1 MWKEGTMRK
10 HLPIALASAAVLA
23 CAVTGSAGAAPA
35 AKGPKGGDAI
45 NLPGFVKKW
54 QGEKQAA
61 ADRVARGKETP
72 DAQGVVKLDNGRYVQ
87 HALETTEQMTIA
99 LIDYSDL
106 AHNSIAEPDRTKDN
120 TTYWT
125 KDFSTQHYRDM
136 LFTRGGG
143 SYGNPSLRDFYQE
156 LSSGRFAWDG
166 QVSNWTKL
174 DGTEAYFGAD
184 SANNHDDANGPTSKV
199 VKATLDG
206 LAASGNYGGID
217 ITKVDKTDRYDC
229 DHDGNFNE
237 PDGYIDHFGMV
248 HAGEGQEAGASANA
262 IWSHRSYANPNDD
275 EGPAGCKMGGYQL
288 GNTGIWVG
296 DYTIEPENGGMGVF
310 AHEFGHDLGLPDYYD
325 TTYGSEN
332 STGFWS
338 LMSSGSWGSFPEDP
352 YIGTSPMHMDAYAK
366 QYLGWLDLKTVDA
379 GDRATFKLGPAE
391 QDTSHDYQAAAINL
405 PTYQRTEKPFAV
417 DGSDQDYLYS
427 GKGDSLDR
435 KAVRTLSSPLAAD
448 TAVTMRADYDI
459 EEGWDYAYLD
469 AKVGDSWKHVTTNVS
484 APDSP
489 NGQNFG
495 SGITGSSNGWKDVT
509 GTLPAGTTAY
519 RLRYWTD
526 GAAGGEGIAVGDVKF
541 GSTDDTM
548 SDTSAFDLG
557 GWRKVTN
564 GQFTDTFH
572 HWYLAENRAPVLQ
585 DRALCSA
592 YMAPTSNTDWVEKH
606 CYAKGILVWYRN
618 EGVRDNNTYF
628 HPGQGEILPVDSH
641 PDRMITPDG
650 KRVWNSRWQAWDA
663 PFSLDQQQ
671 ITLNA
676 ASVGGSKTYTAEPVT
691 TFWDN
696 SPTAYYRTNLPYNSV
711 KTAGSGVRLRVL
723 DANGDRSQYTVQVD
737 KK

>member
-1 MWKEGTMRK
+1 MRR

-23 CAVTGSAGAAPA
+23 CATTGSAAAAPGT
-35 AKGPKGGDAI
+35 KGPRGGDAR

-61 ADRVARGKETP
+61 ADQVARGKKTP
-72 DAQGVVKLDNGRYVQ
+72 DSRGVVELDNGRYVQ
-87 HALETTEQMTIA
+87 HALQTTEQMTIA
-99 LIDYSDL
+99 LIDFSDL
-106 AHNSIAEPDRTKDN
+106 GHNSIPEPDRSKDN
-120 TTYWT
+120 STYWT
-125 KDFSTQHYRDM
+125 KDFTPQHYRDM
-136 LFTRGGG
+136 LFSRGGA

-166 QVSNWTKL
+166 QVSNWTTVAGSQADYGANSKAGG
-174 DGTEAYFGAD
+174 DGSD
-184 SANNHDDANGPTSKV
+184 NANGPVSRV

-206 LAASGNYGGID
+206 MAASGDNGGID
-217 ITKVDKTDRYDC
+217 IGNVDKTDRYDC

-237 PDGYIDHFGMV
+237 PDGYIDHFGIV
-248 HAGEGQEAGASANA
+248 HAGEGEDADGGPDA
-262 IWSHRSYANPNDD
+262 IWSHRSYANPND
-275 EGPAGCKMGGYQL
+275 EQGPTGCKMGGYQL

-296 DYTIEPENGGMGVF
+296 DYTIEAENGGMGVF

-325 TTYGSEN
+325 TSYGSEN

-338 LMSSGSWGSFPEDP
+338 LMSSGSWGSYAQDP

-366 QYLGWLDLKTVDA
+366 QYLGWLDLKTLDA
-379 GDRATFKLGPAE
+379 GDKATFKLGPAE
-391 QDTSHDYQAAAINL
+391 HDTSHDYQAAAINL
-405 PTYQRTEKPFAV
+405 PAYQRTEKPFPT
-417 DGSDQDYLYS
+417 DGSDQDYVYS

-435 KAVRTLSSPLAAD
+435 KAVRTLSGSLSAD
-448 TAVTMRADYDI
+448 TPISVRANYDI
-459 EEGWDYAYLD
+459 EEHWDYAYLD
-469 AKVGDSWKHVTTNVS
+469 AKVGDAWKHVFTSVSTN
-484 APDSP
+484 DSP
-489 NGQNFG
+489 NNQNFG
-495 SGITGSSNGWKDVT
+495 AGITGTSDGWQTIT

-526 GAAGGEGIAVGDVKF
+526 GAAGGEGIAVGDVRF

-557 GWRKVTN
+557 GWRKVT
-564 GQFTDTFH
+564 GGEFTDTFH

-585 DRALCSA
+585 DRSLCGA
-592 YMAPTSNTDWVEKH
+592 YQFTTSTWVEKH
-606 CYAKGILVWYRN
+606 CYAKGVVVWYRN
-618 EGVRDNNTYF
+618 EGVRDNNTYY

-641 PDRMITPDG
+641 PDRIITPDG
-650 KRVWNSRWQAWDA
+650 KYLWGGRWQAWDA

-671 ITLNA
+671 ITLTQA
-676 ASVGGSKTYTAEPVT
+676 GVGSKTYTADPVT
-691 TFWDN
+691 TFWDS
-696 SPTAYYRTNLPYNSV
+696 SPTAYYRTNLRFNSV

-723 DANGDRSQYTVQVD
+723 DANADRSQYTVQVD